1 MRLVK
6 LLSVI
11 VAVAGLALVVAAV
24 APSVSGH
31 PVDSAAAGSSNGG
44 LAQGERAQT
53 DRPEPRRRQREL
65 TVLAGRGAEIGASIR
80 DVEGSDKARTGV
92 VVEDV
97 RPDSPAE
104 KAGLKRSDVIV
115 EFDGEAV
122 RSARQFTRLVRETAP
137 GRSVKATI
145 VRDGARKDV
154 QVTPSEG
161 RDSIVIDGDRLRER
175 LGDLYERMPQF
186 NFDFDL
192 PFPFESR
199 GRLGVSVQEL
209 TPQLAGYF
217 GAKDGVLV
225 TAVTE
230 DGPAAHAGLKAGDV
244 ITKANDAPV
253 RSREDLVRALRDVK
267 DDGQATIGIVR
278 DKRETTVTVKL
289 EPRRPARTGRPA

>member
-1 MRLVK
+1 MRLIK
-6 LLSVI
+6 LVSLA

-31 PVDSAAAGSSNGG
+31 SFDSAAAATSNGG
-44 LAQGERAQT
+44 PAQGDRAQT
-53 DRPEPRRRQREL
+53 DRTERRRQREL
-65 TVLAGRGAEIGASIR
+65 TVLAGHGAEIGASIR
-80 DVEGSDKARTGV
+80 DVEGSDKARAGV

-115 EFDGEAV
+115 EFDGETV
-122 RSARQFTRLVRETAP
+122 RSARQFTRLVRETP
-137 GRSVKATI
+137 SGRSVKATI

-154 QVTPSEG
+154 QITPAEG
-161 RDSIVIDGDRLRER
+161 RDSIVIDGDRIRER

-192 PFPFESR
+192 PFPFEAR

-209 TPQLAGYF
+209 TPQLAAYF

-225 TAVTE
+225 TAITE
-230 DGPAAHAGLKAGDV
+230 DGPAARAGLKAGDV
-244 ITKANDAPV
+244 ITKVNDTPV
-253 RSREDLVRALRDVK
+253 RSREDLVHALRDIK
-267 DDGQATIGIVR
+267 DDGQAAIGIVR
-278 DKRETTVTVKL
+278 DKRETNVTVKL
-289 EPRRPARTGRPA
+289 ESRRPARTSRPA